1 MVLANKVNAKIIAV
15 RRSDR
20 SMDMKIHQFRVG
32 QKHTS
37 VVIEL
42 DQRHRALDVI
52 VKGTVNVA
60 GTDPAEMGIIKL
72 TFDIAHLGSERPRR

>member
-1 MVLANKVNAKIIAV
+1 MLANKVNAKIIAV
-15 RRSDR
+15 RRSDQ
-20 SMDMKIHQFRVG
+20 SVDMKIHRFRVS
-32 QKHTS
+32 QKHTG

-52 VKGTVNVA
+52 VKGIVNVA

-72 TFDIAHLGSERPRR
+72 TFDIAHPGSERPRR